1 MTRLTT
7 GIWRRA
13 GPVPLVV
20 SCWELVAVVFYC
32 WLRHRGGIGR
42 SARFWDDPVSFRFE
56 SPGMAAVLSS
66 STTKDS
72 KDFRAHGLIELFCRQ
87 SRVNSRLGVLD
98 FVRIF
103 PTR

>member
-1 MTRLTT
+1 
-7 GIWRRA
+7 
-13 GPVPLVV
+13 
-20 SCWELVAVVFYC
+20 
-32 WLRHRGGIGR
+32 
-42 SARFWDDPVSFRFE
+42 VSFRFE